1 MLRICLARRVLLACL
16 SGTRPNAHRRL
27 FAGHEQTRS
36 ARAPPARRDL
46 LAGCSAS
53 RHWTRSSYQPCRTP
67 RFPGLCDAGFTPLPA
82 GSISPRLHPATRL
95 CRFSLLFSGSSARVQ
110 FFFVTLC
117 KLLLDGLSSQDAALP
132 PTDSGSS
139 AFGGLNHLEGFLPLP
154 SEGYNISKART
165 SSMPDFPFLRKFPL
179 CVCTV
184 FVFFLLNVLAHIL
197 IFGSV
202 QHLYASYIYVLCLPA
217 PPPFFYCISFLRI
230 SLFSSHVHPYVLSI
244 WRAISL
250 MRAPSSSF
258 FF

>member
-1 MLRICLARRVLLACL
+1 MGDP
-16 SGTRPNAHRRL
+16 S
-27 FAGHEQTRS
+27 
-36 ARAPPARRDL
+36 
-46 LAGCSAS
+46 
-53 RHWTRSSYQPCRTP
+53 QP
-67 RFPGLCDAGFTPLPA
+67 
-82 GSISPRLHPATRL
+82 
-95 CRFSLLFSGSSARVQ
+95 
-110 FFFVTLC
+110 
-117 KLLLDGLSSQDAALP
+117 AALP
-132 PTDSGSS
+132 PSDSGTS

-165 SSMPDFPFLRKFPL
+165 SSMADLPFLRKFPL

-244 WRAISL
+244 CRAIYLDDDLFGGLYIFGGFLVHFYLLIRSCL
-250 MRAPSSSF
+250 FTLF
-258 FF
+258 FLFLRTLRSP